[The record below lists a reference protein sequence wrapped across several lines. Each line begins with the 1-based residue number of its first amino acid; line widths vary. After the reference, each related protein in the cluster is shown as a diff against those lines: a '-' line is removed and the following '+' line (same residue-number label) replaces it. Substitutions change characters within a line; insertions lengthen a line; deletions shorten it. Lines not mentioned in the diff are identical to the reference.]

1 MLVILV
7 MYLIGLEKSRTEYV
21 RYCRM
26 ALKPFALR
34 GAVFRALLIASALDV
49 ARIRMNPY
57 LA

>member
-1 MLVILV
+1 
-7 MYLIGLEKSRTEYV
+7 MYLIVLEKSRTENV
-21 RYCRM
+21 RYCNM